1 MKAEARAQ
9 KILNYE
15 IRGINCYRE
24 ALRQLM
30 EETRGPASLV
40 WQKEIY
46 ERLRHML
53 VEAADCAVLYR
64 ETCGISG

>member
-1 MKAEARAQ
+1 
-9 KILNYE
+9 
-15 IRGINCYRE
+15 
-24 ALRQLM
+24 M
-30 EETRGPASLV
+30 EETMSPASLV

-53 VEAADCAVLYR
+53 IEAADCAVLYR